1 MLPQEKK
8 SPCLSRHFLVTNST
22 AKYQPREKSLP
33 LAGRKD
39 DGAELGS
46 RLGGD
51 KPAVVGAQEEKGEEG
66 EEEEGEQGEQG
77 DGDQAGQGVSRQ
89 NVCVINACQVS

>member
-33 LAGRKD
+33 LVGRKD

-51 KPAVVGAQEEKGEEG
+51 KPAVVGAQEEKEEKVEEG
-66 EEEEGEQGEQG
+66 EEQG
-77 DGDQAGQGVSRQ
+77 DGDQVCPGVSRQ